1 MFISTLQLDPAAST
15 PLYQQLIQ
23 WIKKEINQGSLAAG
37 DRLPSIRTLAKALGI
52 SRITVENAY
61 NQLLEEGYLV
71 SKPQSGYF
79 AADLK
84 DILRYDEVLEGL
96 NSSAKPPA
104 AGQGPASVKSKT
116 SAVPTS
122 AVPAAAI
129 PVRFN
134 FRSNY
139 VDSQSFN
146 SAIWRR
152 YVHQALKAQDMLTSY
167 GEAQG
172 EEVLRYTLAKY
183 SYEARD
189 VKCTPDQIVVGA
201 GIQSLLHILCGI
213 LKDRVNVIGIQ
224 SPGFFQAEQ
233 IFIDHGYQTE
243 PFALNMLDP
252 EASSPFGLVC
262 INPSNPYEGGALPSA
277 KRVELL
283 KWASRT
289 KTFILEDDYIGEFR
303 YLSRPIPS
311 LQGMSNGNSVIYMGS
326 FSRTLVPSLRISY
339 MVLPLNLLPAY
350 QQVRDRYN
358 QTSSGMEQLALAGFI
373 ADGHLSRHIRH
384 LRKIYAAKNHLLQL
398 ALQQVFGNKIDIAS
412 YESGLRVLLL
422 VNSPLSAEALSALAL
437 EHGIAVIP
445 VNTPAGGRPQIM
457 LSYAGIP
464 EGDIPSAIRALALAW
479 SAALL

>member
-1 MFISTLQLDPAAST
+1 MFISTLQLDPAAMT
-15 PLYQQLIQ
+15 PLYQQLIH

-104 AGQGPASVKSKT
+104 AGQGPASAKSKT
-116 SAVPTS
+116 SVVPTS
-122 AVPAAAI
+122 ASPAAMI

-152 YVHQALKAQDMLTSY
+152 YVHQALKAQDLLTSY

-213 LKDRVNVIGIQ
+213 LKDRVKVIGIQ

-384 LRKIYAAKNHLLQL
+384 LRKIYAAKNHLLQQ

-422 VNSPLSAEALSALAL
+422 VNSPLSAESLSALAL

-464 EGDIPSAIRALALAW
+464 EGDIPSAIRSLALAW

>member
-1 MFISTLQLDPAAST
+1 MFISTMQLDPSAAT
-15 PLYQQLIQ
+15 PLYLQLIQ
-23 WIKKEINQGSLAAG
+23 GIIKEIIQGDLAAG

-61 NQLLEEGYLV
+61 NQLMEEGYLI

-84 DILRYDEVLEGL
+84 DILRYDEILEGL
-96 NSSAKPPA
+96 NAVSKPGTVSAETRPAGLRSAQTVLPPV
-104 AGQGPASVKSKT
+104 QY
-116 SAVPTS
+116 
-122 AVPAAAI
+122 
-129 PVRFN
+129 N

-152 YVHQALKAQDMLTSY
+152 YVHQALKAQDLLTSY

-201 GIQSLLHILCGI
+201 GIQSLLHILCGV
-213 LKDRVNVIGIQ
+213 LKDRVAAIGIQ

-233 IFIDHGYQTE
+233 IFRDHGFKTE
-243 PFALNMLDP
+243 PFSLDMLD
-252 EASSPFGLVC
+252 SSKPSPYGLVC
-262 INPSNPYEGGALPSA
+262 INPSNPYEGGALPSV

-339 MVLPLNLLPAY
+339 MVLPLTLLPAY
-350 QQVRDRYN
+350 QKLRDRYN

-384 LRKIYAAKNHLLQL
+384 LRKIYAAKNHLLQQT
-398 ALQQVFGNKIDIAS
+398 LQQVFGNKIEIAS

-422 VNSPLSAEALSALAL
+422 VNSRQSAETLAGLAL
-437 EHGIAVIP
+437 EKGIAVIP
-445 VNTPAGGRPQIM
+445 VSANSDSRPQIM

-464 EGDIPSAIRALALAW
+464 EGDIPAAVQALARAW
-479 SAALL
+479 SSCLL

>member
-15 PLYQQLIQ
+15 PLYLQLIQ

-37 DRLPSIRTLAKALGI
+37 DRLPSIRALAKALGI

-61 NQLLEEGYLV
+61 NQLLEEGYLI

-84 DILRYDEVLEGL
+84 DILRYDDVLVGL
-96 NSSAKPPA
+96 NSTAK
-104 AGQGPASVKSKT
+104 
-116 SAVPTS
+116 
-122 AVPAAAI
+122 PAAASRGAARPDSGI
-129 PVRFN
+129 AAMPAAAENTPSLPIRYN

-213 LKDRVNVIGIQ
+213 LKDRVKVIGIQ

-233 IFIDHGYQTE
+233 IFLDHGYRTE
-243 PFALNMLDP
+243 PFSLDMLEP
-252 EASSPFGLVC
+252 EAPSPYGMVC
-262 INPSNPYEGGALPSA
+262 VNPSNPYEGGALPSA

-283 KWASRT
+283 RWASRT

-350 QQVRDRYN
+350 QEVRDRYN

-384 LRKIYAAKNHLLQL
+384 LRKLYAAKNHLLQQ
-398 ALQQVFGNKIDIAS
+398 ALQQVFGNQIDIAS

-422 VNSPLSAEALSALAL
+422 IHSSLSAQALSALAL
-437 EHGIAVIP
+437 EQGIAVIP
-445 VNTPAGGRPQIM
+445 VNAQGIGRPQIM

-464 EGDIPSAIRALALAW
+464 EEDIPAAVRALAQAW